1 MSKYKTFAK
10 LQYNHLS
17 YIAIV
22 LWNLVRVIYQ
32 NLWED
37 ARFLYIIL
45 NNRNPVLT
53 EKIEIPN
60 QIVQVNNY
68 HTRYQDSYRGA
79 DGETID
85 ELA

>member
-10 LQYNHLS
+10 LQYNHIT

-37 ARFLYIIL
+37 ARFISIVVDG
-45 NNRNPVLT
+45 NNPVLT
-53 EKIEIPN
+53 DKVELPTHA
-60 QIVQVNNY
+60 VAVNNY
-68 HTRYQDSYRGA
+68 HMRY
-79 DGETID
+79 ENV
-85 ELA
+85 

>member
-1 MSKYKTFAK
+1 MLKTFLR
-10 LQYNHLS
+10 LQYSHAKYL
-17 YIAIV
+17 AIV
-22 LWNLVRVIYQ
+22 LWNLLKVIYA
-32 NLWED
+32 NLYED

-60 QIVQVNNY
+60 QVVQVNNY
-68 HTRYQDSYRGA
+68 HNRYQDSYRGA